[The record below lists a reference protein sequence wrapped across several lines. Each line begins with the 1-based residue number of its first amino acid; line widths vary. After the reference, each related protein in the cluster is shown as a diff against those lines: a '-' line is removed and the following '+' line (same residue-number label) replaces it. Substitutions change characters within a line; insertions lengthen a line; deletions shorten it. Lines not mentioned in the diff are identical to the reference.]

1 MTQVK
6 ASEWALKHINGDSA
20 PSLSAFNGKAVMVLF
35 WNIGCPNCKSRA
47 LPFAK
52 QLVKA
57 YPEIEVMGIHTQFEG
72 PEYSAGQ
79 VDEIRQLLKIDFPMY
94 IDEGKETWQAFEAEG
109 TPHWVLIDAEG
120 NIHRSVFGSMPGALQ
135 RLDFV
140 LREMLEVEL

>member
-1 MTQVK
+1 MKQIK
-6 ASEWALKHINGDSA
+6 APEWGLKGINSDLA
-20 PSLSAFNGKAVMVLF
+20 PSLSSFRGKAVMMLF
-35 WNIGCPNCKSRA
+35 WNIACPNCKSRA

-52 QLVKA
+52 QLAKA
-57 YPEIEVMGIHTQFEG
+57 YPEIEVIGIHTRFEG
-72 PEYSAGQ
+72 PEYSPAQ

-94 IDEGKETWQAFEAEG
+94 IDEGKETWQAFAAEG